1 MKKGKICLISL
12 GCDKNL
18 SDSQVMISL
27 LEEAGF
33 DTSADEYEC
42 DIMLINTCCFIKD
55 SLEESIENILEA
67 AQLKAEDP
75 NKKIIVA
82 GCIAQRYK
90 DEVFKEI
97 PEVDAIV
104 GTTGFT
110 DIVSVCEKVL
120 SGEKAEALP
129 DINLPV
135 DEDIAEKKVIS
146 APNHYGYLKISEGC
160 DKHCTYCVIPKIRGK
175 QRSRTIES
183 LVREASRMA
192 DAGVKE
198 LILVA
203 QDLAAYGSDI
213 YGEKSLH
220 RLLPELEKVEAIE
233 WIRLMY
239 CYPENITDE
248 LIDVIAKSE
257 KICRY
262 IDMPVQHGDDRILK
276 LMGRKTTSAEIKEKV
291 NKLREKIPD
300 IAIRTS
306 IIVGFPSEGEE
317 EFENLFNFVREI
329 EFDRLGV
336 FTYSREEGTPAYDM
350 EGQIDEDVKIRRRE
364 IIMEEQMYISREK
377 CESQIGKEIPVIIDG
392 KIPED
397 GVYCG
402 RGEKD
407 APDIDGMVFVRSAH
421 ELESGEIVIVKI
433 TEAKDYDIAGD
444 QVM

>member
-33 DTSADEYEC
+33 DTSADEYES
-42 DIMLINTCCFIKD
+42 DIILINTCCFIKD

-75 NKKIIVA
+75 GKKIIVA

-90 DEVFKEI
+90 DEVFREI

-110 DIVSVCEKVL
+110 DIVSVCEEVF
-120 SGEKAEALP
+120 SGKRAEVLP
-129 DINLPV
+129 DVNLPV

-146 APNHYGYLKISEGC
+146 APSHYGYLKISEGC
-160 DKHCTYCVIPKIRGK
+160 DKHCTYCIIPKIRGR

-192 DAGVKE
+192 EAGVKE

-213 YGEKSLH
+213 YGKNSLH
-220 RLLPELEKVEAIE
+220 ALLPELEKVEGIE

-276 LMGRKTTSAEIKEKV
+276 FMGRKTTSAEIKDKIRQ
-291 NKLREKIPD
+291 LREKIPD

-317 EFENLFNFVREI
+317 EFENLFHFVREVG
-329 EFDRLGV
+329 FDRLGV
-336 FTYSREEGTPAYDM
+336 FTYSREEDTPAYDM
-350 EGQIDEDVKIRRRE
+350 EGQIDEEVKIRRRE

-377 CESQIGKEIPVIIDG
+377 CEGEIGREIPVIIDG
-392 KIPED
+392 KIPEE

-402 RGEKD
+402 RSQKD
-407 APDIDGMVFVRSAH
+407 APDIDGMVFVRSLG